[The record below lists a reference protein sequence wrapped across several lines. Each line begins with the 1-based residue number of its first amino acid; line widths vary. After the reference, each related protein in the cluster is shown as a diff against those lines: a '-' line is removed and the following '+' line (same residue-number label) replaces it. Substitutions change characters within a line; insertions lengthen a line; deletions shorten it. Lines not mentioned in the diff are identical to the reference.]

1 VRRSP
6 NEASASK
13 LRRRE
18 PELALRLETAHLIAE
33 AEALQLKFRVR
44 RSLKNVSM
52 EVAMSDG
59 LTMRISPIRK
69 GAKGVAEWGIYLKNP
84 FKPDQLE
91 FLIHAHIEIF
101 VASDKKPIEFESF
114 TTMGKRL
121 EVLINQGIQM
131 FHTLTGEMISA
142 QTKDGSL

>member
-1 VRRSP
+1 MRRSS

-44 RSLKNVSM
+44 RSIKNVSM
-52 EVAMSDG
+52 EVAMSGG

-84 FKPDQLE
+84 FKSGQFE

-101 VASDKKPIEFESF
+101 SASDRKRIEFESF

-121 EVLINQGIQM
+121 EVLINQGIQF
-131 FHTLTGEMISA
+131 FHTFTGETISV
-142 QTKDGSL
+142 QIKDGSI

>member
-6 NEASASK
+6 NDPSAAK
-13 LRRRE
+13 LRRAE
-18 PELALRLETAHLIAE
+18 PELALRLETAQLIAE
-33 AEALQLKFRVR
+33 AEALELEFRVR
-44 RSLKNVSM
+44 RSLKNVAM

-59 LTMRISPIRK
+59 LLMRISPIRK
-69 GAKGVAEWGIYLKNP
+69 GAKGFAEWGIYLKNP

-101 VASDKKPIEFESF
+101 HQTEKRPSEFESF

-121 EVLINQGIQM
+121 EGILNQGIQI
-131 FHTLTGEMISA
+131 FHTLTGATIS
-142 QTKDGSL
+142 TVIKGGTR